1 MLSRSATASR
11 KRMTLCIAVAAVIA
25 LAGSADA
32 DNIRKQVDADDSRD
46 RPLAVVYPAD
56 VVINCSEGTDPSHTG
71 FPAVGGGKP
80 PYEVHY
86 TDDVS
91 FGAHPWKISIQR
103 IWLVSDAAGGRR
115 SFTQTIAVQDTTA
128 PVIIC
133 PPDLAF
139 NCEDA
144 GDFGTPQVTDDCD
157 PSPDL
162 MLEEEYEFYRCPWEY
177 VLLRTWTATDEAGN
191 SSSCTQTIRSRD
203 LVSPTI
209 TYCPPD
215 TTVGSGADVAHLPH
229 ATAEDNCNP
238 DPYVHYE
245 AAIVGDGSAD
255 EYKVLRAWE
264 FSDLCGNQVA
274 CQQVVTVRRE
284 PPETTMCTFTIGGW
298 GSLCP
303 TVQQNDSTS
312 TQPGCMRDHYF
323 ARLFPE
329 GVMIGDTLGAEAHG
343 AVWTTPEAV
352 AAYLPDGESP
362 GVLTSDLTDE
372 VSTPAG
378 VLGSQILALRL
389 NREYSCAGIFAALGL
404 SPDTACYGAFTIP
417 DTCGRFSGMTV
428 DEFLILADQ
437 VVSGQT
443 ALLEPYGADLSDM
456 NATATCLNELF
467 TGCELE
473 TQTQSQTD
481 EGCASEDNSA
491 ESRHIAA
498 VDVRVPAEITLR
510 SHPNPLSTSTEIS
523 YGLPAAGRV
532 LIEVFDIQGKKVK
545 TLVDEYR
552 PAGLHS
558 TTWNAD
564 DSLGRPVAAGVYFCR
579 LRLGHRGGVLEKLI
593 KL

>member
-1 MLSRSATASR
+1 MLSRSATAQIE
-11 KRMTLCIAVAAVIA
+11 RMTLFIAVVVVIA

-32 DNIRKQVDADDSRD
+32 DNIHRRVDEEDSPD
-46 RPLAVVYPAD
+46 RPLAVIYPERA
-56 VVINCSEGTDPSHTG
+56 VVECWEGIDPSHTG

-80 PYEVHY
+80 PYNVQY

-91 FGAHPWKISIQR
+91 ISAHPWKISIQR
-103 IWLVSDAAGGRR
+103 TWMVSDAAGNRR
-115 SFTQTIAVQDTTA
+115 QSIQTIAVEDTTA

-162 MLEEEYEFYRCPWEY
+162 ALEEEYEFYLCPWEY

-191 SSSCTQTIRSRD
+191 SSSCTQRVRSRD
-203 LVSPTI
+203 IVSPTI
-209 TYCPPD
+209 TYCPQD
-215 TTVGSGADVAHLPH
+215 TTVGSGVDIGSLPH

-238 DPYVHYE
+238 EPYMRYE
-245 AAIVGDGSAD
+245 AAVVDDGSAD
-255 EYKVLRAWE
+255 EFRVVRAWE
-264 FSDLCGNQVA
+264 FSDLCGNEVA
-274 CQQVVTVRRE
+274 CEQVVTVRRQ
-284 PPETTMCTFTIGGW
+284 PPEPTVCTFTIGGW

-303 TVQQNDSTS
+303 TTQQNDSTS
-312 TQPGCMRDHYF
+312 TQPGCIRDHYF
-323 ARLFPE
+323 DSLFPD
-329 GVMIGDTLGAEAHG
+329 GVMIGDTLGPEAHG
-343 AVWTTPEAV
+343 AVWTTPEVV
-352 AAYLPDGESP
+352 AAYLPDGATP
-362 GVLTSDLTDE
+362 GVLMFDHTDR

-389 NREYSCAGIFAALGL
+389 NREYSCAGIFATLGL
-404 SPDTACYGAFTIP
+404 SPDTTCYGEFTIP
-417 DTCGRFSGMTV
+417 DTCGSFSGMTV
-428 DEFLILADQ
+428 DEFLVLADQ

-443 ALLEPYGADLSDM
+443 ALLDPYDADLSDM
-456 NATATCLNELF
+456 STTAACLNELF
-467 TGCELE
+467 TECEPD

-481 EGCASEDNSA
+481 EACTTEDSSA

-498 VDVRVPAEITLR
+498 RDVRAPAEITLR
-510 SHPNPLSTSTEIS
+510 SHPNPLSTATEIS

-532 LIEVFDIQGKKVK
+532 LIEVFDIQGKKVR

-564 DSLGRPVAAGVYFCR
+564 DRLGHPVAAGVYFCR